1 MSAPAAANGNPAV
14 TGGSRPGST
23 SSREVMTMLPRVALR
38 LTVLRRA
45 FTRAGG
51 PAGWAGW
58 AGCALLAA
66 LAGVLLT
73 ATPAVSAEPGR
84 LAVLNYDA
92 YRAGVD
98 PTQGQLIHRLAV
110 TAPEACPSGT
120 VRHLTKIVAVQATSP
135 ADQALANDWPAWG
148 NLYAPVA
155 IGLPGPLTAYPASMH
170 LQALA
175 NLHGLRIVP
184 GRYVLA
190 LQCQDSLGVHVLR
203 QWEGSFVVDATSHY
217 RIEAP
222 YAAPAPSATQPP
234 SSASPSGPVAPLPS
248 VTAGPSSSVGAAGP
262 SGTQP
267 AAPSSTLPAGPG
279 SGPGPGPALPG
290 GPTPGA
296 DGPVAAGARAQ
307 DTGSVG
313 GDAVLK
319 ALSGVVVV
327 AGAVLVSTVLLRR
340 RIRG

>member
-1 MSAPAAANGNPAV
+1 
-14 TGGSRPGST
+14 
-23 SSREVMTMLPRVALR
+23 
-38 LTVLRRA
+38 
-45 FTRAGG
+45 
-51 PAGWAGW
+51 
-58 AGCALLAA
+58 
-66 LAGVLLT
+66 
-73 ATPAVSAEPGR
+73 
-84 LAVLNYDA
+84 
-92 YRAGVD
+92 
-98 PTQGQLIHRLAV
+98 
-110 TAPEACPSGT
+110 
-120 VRHLTKIVAVQATSP
+120 VQATSP

-234 SSASPSGPVAPLPS
+234 SSASPSAPVAPPPS
-248 VTAGPSSSVGAAGP
+248 VTAGPSSSATAAAGP

-267 AAPSSTLPAGPG
+267 AAPSSTLPAV
-279 SGPGPGPALPG
+279 PGPAPALPG

-327 AGAVLVSTVLLRR
+327 AAVVLVSTVLLRR
-340 RIRG
+340 RTRG